1 MCDVWT
7 VSSWQE
13 RSFFASQASRSPS
26 QPFTSRRLSG
36 ATSFTPPTRRIACNA
51 RPSHRR
57 DLVGKRAATL
67 ARRPANNAVGRC
79 LVPWITRTQDDD
91 RMKCPRG
98 KQPAHGRPP
107 FVDLSNS
114 QKAAMNAAA

>member
-26 QPFTSRRLSG
+26 QPSHNAG
-36 ATSFTPPTRRIACNA
+36 CPA
-51 RPSHRR
+51 RPRLRRRR
-57 DLVGKRAATL
+57 DGLLVTLALAIGAIVGKRAATL

-79 LVPWITRTQDDD
+79 LVPWITRT
-91 RMKCPRG
+91 
-98 KQPAHGRPP
+98 
-107 FVDLSNS
+107 
-114 QKAAMNAAA
+114 